1 MKTKKE
7 MIIAFKTLD
16 DFSKE
21 AIKSIKTRTSKI
33 QPENV
38 IYFDNWTS
46 FRGFMT
52 LQKLE
57 ILTMVSSLEP
67 NSIYELTQLL
77 ERSLAAVQKDCEA
90 LEQVGFI
97 TLDKKK
103 TGRSQVV
110 PRLKFNYDKIVVQLA
125 VNPYLLSFKTAA

>member
-1 MKTKKE
+1 
-7 MIIAFKTLD
+7 MIIGFKSLD
-16 DFSKE
+16 DLGKE
-21 AIKSIKTRTSKI
+21 AIRAIKTKVPKI

-90 LEQVGFI
+90 LAHAGFI
-97 TLDKKK
+97 SLEKKK

-125 VNPYLLSFKTAA
+125 VNPYILSFKTAA